1 VCGLYDGFMGR
12 VSGLESLWRLWRRAN
27 SAMVGEEEGVVV
39 SCLSYDLLPV
49 EKHSH
54 SLSIECG
61 RSGSERERLVARLA
75 QGPSCRSM
83 DGIVKIRG

>member
-1 VCGLYDGFMGR
+1 MEA
-12 VSGLESLWRLWRRAN
+12 LEASKQCNGGQRGSRGN
-27 SAMVGEEEGVVV
+27 
-39 SCLSYDLLPV
+39 CLSYDLLPL
-49 EKHSH
+49 EKH